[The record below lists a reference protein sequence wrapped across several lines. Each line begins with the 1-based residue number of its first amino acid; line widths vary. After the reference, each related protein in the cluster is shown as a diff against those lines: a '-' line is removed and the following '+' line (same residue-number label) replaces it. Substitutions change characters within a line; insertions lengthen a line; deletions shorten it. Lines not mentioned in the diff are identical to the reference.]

1 MRMNRQFC
9 GKSTE
14 KNKQIMFVYK
24 IVCRNIDAMD
34 FHCECVYNVYSI
46 FTFSRRCLTLQQ
58 IKTKINTHISHEN
71 HRLPLNEKSY
81 LFVNYDIF
89 MLSGDSYKQAG

>member
-1 MRMNRQFC
+1 
-9 GKSTE
+9 
-14 KNKQIMFVYK
+14 MFVYK
-24 IVCRNIDAMD
+24 IVWRNILRRIGAMD
-34 FHCECVYNVYSI
+34 FHCECVHNFYCI

-89 MLSGDSYKQAG
+89 MLSGDFYKQAG